1 MKNIMPTYG
10 RLDINLVKGSG
21 AYVYDKDGKEYLD
34 FCSGIAVNALGH
46 CHPALVFALKEQAD
60 VLWHTSNIF
69 KSDKAEALAEKLCDA
84 SFADLVF
91 FCNSGAEAVEGV
103 IKTIRKHFHDKG
115 LENKNRIITFDGA
128 FHGRT
133 IGTISATFKNTEG
146 FAPVLGGFDQA
157 VFNDLESVKAIIN
170 ENTAGIL
177 VEPIQ
182 GEGGVVPASEEFL
195 QGLRTLCDEHNILL
209 AFDEVQ
215 SGMGR
220 AGTLWAHQSYGV
232 EPDVMAVAKGLG
244 GGFPIGAIL
253 ATTHASSGMV
263 AGTHGST
270 FGGNPLAIAV
280 ATAVF
285 DIVKTDSFLE
295 NVHKVGA
302 YMREKLRTLNSV
314 KLVRGKGL
322 FIGIM
327 FNDDLKNTDV
337 LKSCVDN
344 GLLVVKAGE
353 NCLRFLSP
361 LIINKSHADEAVN
374 KLQKAISSK
383 TISSTEG

>member
-1 MKNIMPTYG
+1 MPTYG
-10 RLDINLVKGSG
+10 RLDISLVKGIG
-21 AYVYDKDGKEYLD
+21 AYAYDKDGKEYLD

-46 CHPALVFALKEQAD
+46 CHPTLVSALKEQAD

-69 KSDKAEALAEKLCDA
+69 KSDEAEALAEKLCDT

-91 FCNSGAEAVEGV
+91 FCNSGAEAIEGV
-103 IKTIRKHFHDKG
+103 IKTIRKFFHDKG
-115 LENKNRIITFDGA
+115 LENKNRIITFNGA

-133 IGTISATFKNTEG
+133 IGTVSATFKNTVG
-146 FAPVLGGFDQA
+146 FAPLLGGFDQA
-157 VFNDLESVKAIIN
+157 VFNDLESVKAIIT

-182 GEGGVVPASEEFL
+182 GEGGVIPASEEFL
-195 QGLRTLCDEHNILL
+195 QGLRTLCDEHDILL

-285 DIVKTDSFLE
+285 NTINTDAFLA
-295 NVHKVGA
+295 NVHQVGE
-302 YMREKLRTLNSV
+302 YMREKLQTLNSI

-327 FNDDLKNTDV
+327 FNEKLKNIDV
-337 LKSCVDN
+337 LKHCVNN
-344 GLLVVKAGE
+344 GLLVVKAGG
-353 NCLRFLSP
+353 NCLRLLPP
-361 LIINKSHADEAVN
+361 LIINESHADEAVN
-374 KLQKAISSK
+374 KLQKAISSAK
-383 TISSTEG
+383 G

>member
-1 MKNIMPTYG
+1 MKNILPTYG
-10 RLDINLVKGSG
+10 RLDINLVEGSG
-21 AYVYDKDGKEYLD
+21 AYAYDKGGKEYLD

-46 CHPALVFALKEQAD
+46 CHPALVSALKEQAD

-69 KSDKAEALAEKLCDA
+69 KSDKAQALAEKLCDT

-103 IKTIRKHFHDKG
+103 IKIIRKHFHDKG
-115 LENKNRIITFDGA
+115 LENKNRIITFSGA

-133 IGTISATFKNTEG
+133 ISTISAAFKNTEG
-146 FAPVLGGFDQA
+146 FAPLLSGFDQA
-157 VFNDLESVKAIIN
+157 VLNDLESVKAIIN

-177 VEPIQ
+177 IEPIQ
-182 GEGGVVPASEEFL
+182 GEGGVIPASEEFL
-195 QGLRTLCDEHNILL
+195 QGLRTLCDEHDILL

-220 AGTLWAHQSYGV
+220 AGTLWAHQTYGV
-232 EPDVMAVAKGLG
+232 EPDIMAVAKGLG

-253 ATTHASSGMV
+253 ATEHASSGMV
-263 AGTHGST
+263 VGTHGST

-285 DIVKTDSFLE
+285 DTVNTDAFLE
-295 NVHKVGA
+295 NVYEVGE
-302 YMREKLRTLNSV
+302 YMREKLRTLNNV

-327 FNDDLKNTDV
+327 FNDDLKNIDI
-337 LKSCVDN
+337 LKACVDN
-344 GLLVVKAGE
+344 GLLVVKAGQ
-353 NCLRFLSP
+353 NCLRFLPP

-374 KLQKAISSK
+374 KLQKAISSTK
-383 TISSTEG
+383 R